1 MPRKGLAPLLILV
14 TLVGVAAVPWTVATA
29 PLARALTAQI
39 APLNGLSID
48 PRGAASISL
57 LPFPVVRLEDVVIRS
72 ADDRVQAQVMHLK
85 GEIRLL
91 PLLGGRI
98 EVSDV
103 VLEKASLRL
112 ALGAR
117 RFESW
122 GQIFGTV
129 GNAMSVLADA
139 PATIGR
145 VTLLDSTVSLRGL
158 GEGDTTGPMTF
169 TKVNAVVNPR
179 SRRDLWEIGGSADLR
194 GTMLN
199 VRVLA
204 PSPERLR
211 AGTDSPASALIS
223 TDTGSI
229 EFTGRMVQV
238 PEPQFTGEVTAST
251 SNPQPLG
258 RWLLGGAE
266 APRLF
271 DKLSLSSPLIIG
283 ARSLAL
289 NNARIGLGENRFEG
303 ALTGRQD
310 GGRWRLAGTMAAGK
324 LNLQAMM
331 APFTHSRTQPV
342 SSHLP
347 LPWTLLELFDL
358 DLRISATEASLGGF
372 DMQDAAFGLML
383 NEGRGE
389 ITLGRANLGRG
400 TVKGRLALSPA
411 PSGVDVRGQGSF
423 ERIDIGPL
431 SAQIAESRWL
441 TGQGSGNFQFETNG
455 NTVMDLRAALLGRGS
470 MLVRQ
475 GEIAGVNLP
484 DALRQFA
491 GRAAGLNATTE
502 IKGGR
507 SPFEQL
513 TVTGSFGR
521 GELQLHDLVL
531 ASGQVRAQMQGRV
544 VMDDHQLDLRGTL
557 VPGNGNRPIVVP
569 VRIGGQWSA
578 PVITTEAPATPP
590 SPGTIPVPG
599 SIPVPGV
606 QPTQALPATPPPS
619 QN

>member
-1 MPRKGLAPLLILV
+1 MPRKGLAPLIILV

-39 APLNGLSID
+39 APLNGLSVE

-57 LPFPVVRLEDVVIRS
+57 LPLPVVRLEDVVIRS
-72 ADDRVQAQVMHLK
+72 ADDRVHAQAMHLK

-103 VLEKASLRL
+103 VLEKASLRV

-145 VTLLDSTVSLRGL
+145 VTLLDSSVSLRGF
-158 GEGDTTGPMTF
+158 GEGDATGPMTF

-179 SRRDLWEIGGSADLR
+179 SSRDLWEIGGSAELR
-194 GTMLN
+194 GHLLN

-211 AGTDSPASALIS
+211 AGAESPASALIS
-223 TDTGSI
+223 TETGSV

-238 PEPQFTGEVTAST
+238 PEPQFTGQVTAST

-258 RWLLGGAE
+258 RWLLGTAE
-266 APRLF
+266 APKLF
-271 DKLSLSSPLIIG
+271 DKLSLTSPLIIG

-289 NNARIGLGENRFEG
+289 NNARIDLGDNRFEG

-310 GGRWRLAGTMAAGK
+310 NGRWRLAGTLAAGK
-324 LNLQAMM
+324 LDLRPVMNAFAQ
-331 APFTHSRTQPV
+331 SRTAPV
-342 SSHLP
+342 STHLP
-347 LPWTLLELFDL
+347 LHWSLLERFDL
-358 DLRISATEASLGGF
+358 DLRISATEAALGGL

-389 ITLGRANLGRG
+389 ITLGRGTLGRG
-400 TVKGRLALSPA
+400 TLKGRVALAPA
-411 PSGVDVRGQGSF
+411 PEGVDLRGQGSF
-423 ERIDIGPL
+423 ERVDIGPL
-431 SAQIAESRWL
+431 TAQLAESRWL
-441 TGQGSGNFQFETNG
+441 TGQGSGTFQFESAGRTLL
-455 NTVMDLRAALLGRGS
+455 DLRAALQGRGS

-475 GEIAGVNLP
+475 GEIVGVNLA

-491 GRAAGLNATTE
+491 ARAAGLAGLAE
-502 IKGGR
+502 LRGGR
-507 SPFEQL
+507 SSFEQL
-513 TVTGSFGR
+513 SVTGSFGR
-521 GELQLHDLVL
+521 GELQLSDLVL

-544 VMDDHQLDLRGTL
+544 GMQDHGLDLRGTL
-557 VPGNGNRPIVVP
+557 VPGNGNRPVVVP
-569 VRIGGQWSA
+569 VRIGGSWAA
-578 PVITTEAPATPP
+578 PVISTEPAAQPSTT
-590 SPGTIPVPG
+590 PVQPPG
-599 SIPVPGV
+599 SG
-606 QPTQALPATPPPS
+606 ATPS